1 MVHCEKHFTFFLKK
15 VKSEIVS
22 LNLGNKRDKIT
33 VNTVSFE
40 MIISNLVEN
49 AIKFNDK
56 WLIKISVIT
65 ERVER
70 ESKSRQ

>member
-1 MVHCEKHFTFFLKK
+1 
-15 VKSEIVS
+15 
-22 LNLGNKRDKIT
+22 LGNKRDKIT